1 MSLSLLMLCS
11 YLGGGGDG
19 GGGVV
24 GSLDIMKE
32 LLFEQLFTS

>member
-11 YLGGGGDG
+11 YLGGGKG
-19 GGGVV
+19 GGERVL
-24 GSLDIMKE
+24 GSMDAMKE

>member
-24 GSLDIMKE
+24 GSLDAMKE